1 MNRSRLRGLVALAA
15 IGSARITTA
24 QSTPCTLVPNPRT
37 SLYADSTAA
46 AGKVFFLGGGVLFKC
61 PGRGITLRG
70 DSAEEYADH
79 DQMIGHAVYD
89 EPRLH
94 VTSNFLNYFPAT
106 EIVRAIGDVH
116 ATLPSGSTLVG
127 PIAEWRRVA
136 KGIRPRQ
143 QLLAT
148 SRPTINII
156 EKDSSGKSTPM
167 SVMANQVFMDGD
179 SLIYAGG
186 QVIITRPEIGAT
198 ADSAFIDQ
206 TRETMRLMRNPVLKG
221 KKEKP
226 FTLSGDLID
235 LFSQNRKLQ
244 RVVARASAA
253 ALTDSMTLKADTI
266 DLRVR
271 DDVLDH
277 AYAWGSKDRARVV
290 SATQN
295 VLADSLDVTMPG
307 QKIQLVRAIRNAFA
321 QGKLDTTRFRLE
333 RADSSDWLRGDTIVA
348 HFDSLAPRDTSK
360 TPPIKLLVAMGHA
373 SSLYHVAASDT
384 AEKRPALNYVNAR
397 TILINFD
404 KQRVSTVTAVDSI
417 HGMYLDPQP
426 DTAAKRA
433 KSTSAPGKA
442 AAGSG
447 KTAPPAKPPTKPPA
461 KPPGLPPAS
470 PWSSERS

>member
-1 MNRSRLRGLVALAA
+1 MNGPFVRALVMLAGVGA
-15 IGSARITTA
+15 AHVATA

-148 SRPTINII
+148 SRPTINIV

-198 ADSAFIDQ
+198 SDSAFIDQ

-244 RVVARASAA
+244 RVIARAN
-253 ALTDSMTLKADTI
+253 ALAVTDSMTLKADTI

-290 SATQN
+290 SAAQN
-295 VLADSLDVTMPG
+295 VLADSLDVIMPG
-307 QKIQLVRAIRNAFA
+307 QKIRLVRAVRNAFA
-321 QGKLDTTRFRLE
+321 QGKLDTTRFHIDG
-333 RADSSDWLRGDTIVA
+333 ADSTNWLRGDTIVA
-348 HFDSLAPRDTSK
+348 HFDSLGPKDTSK
-360 TPPIKLLVAMGHA
+360 TPPIKLLVASGH
-373 SSLYHVAASDT
+373 SSALYHAAASDT
-384 AEKRPALNYVNAR
+384 AEKRPVINYINAR
-397 TILINFD
+397 TILIDFD
-404 KQRVSTVTAVDSI
+404 NKQQVSTVTAVDSI
-417 HGMYLDPQP
+417 HAMYLDPQP

-433 KSTSAPGKA
+433 KSTRPPGKPAPG
-442 AAGSG
+442 AG
-447 KTAPPAKPPTKPPA
+447 KPPAKSPAKPPA
-461 KPPGLPPAS
+461 KPSPLPPGT
-470 PWSSERS
+470 PRRSERS